1 MNKVIQNPI
10 ADVFKY
16 LAISILFCFLGYGFG
31 VAFVPE
37 SVAMIANIIVVVM
50 VVALLIL
57 CLVSRKG
64 IIPDRFSMN
73 WVYLFTFIDGII
85 LYPIIQMYVGS
96 LGKEIVISVLFITAL
111 IFLVLST
118 IARREKS
125 DKYLKLGNTLFI
137 GLIILIPF
145 TIIASFIGFGAF
157 NITVTVFS
165 IIIFSGYILYDVSLV
180 KYEIENGNI
189 NDSKDLSI
197 HVLNLYLDFINIFLD
212 ILNLIYDFKE

>member
-1 MNKVIQNPI
+1 MNKVIENPI
-10 ADVFKY
+10 SDVFKY

-37 SVAMIANIIVVVM
+37 SIAMVANIIVIVM
-50 VVALLIL
+50 VVGLLIL

-64 IIPDRFSMN
+64 IIPERFSMN

-85 LYPIIQMYVGS
+85 LYPIIQMYAYS
-96 LGKEIVISVLFITAL
+96 LGKEIVISVLVVTSL
-111 IFLVLST
+111 IFFTLAT
-118 IARREKS
+118 IAKKENS
-125 DKYLKLGNTLFI
+125 YKYLKLGSTLII

-145 TIIASFIGFGAF
+145 TILAAFIGFGMF
-157 NITVTVFS
+157 NITITIFS
-165 IIIFSGYILYDVSLV
+165 IIIFSGFILYDVSLL
-180 KYEIENGNI
+180 KYKIEDGKI

-212 ILNLIYDFKE
+212 ILNLVYNFKE

>member
-50 VVALLIL
+50 VIALLIL

-125 DKYLKLGNTLFI
+125 DKYLKLGNTLFV

-145 TIIASFIGFGAF
+145 TIIASFIGFG
-157 NITVTVFS
+157 
-165 IIIFSGYILYDVSLV
+165 
-180 KYEIENGNI
+180 
-189 NDSKDLSI
+189 
-197 HVLNLYLDFINIFLD
+197 
-212 ILNLIYDFKE
+212 

>member
-1 MNKVIQNPI
+1 MNKAVESPI

-37 SVAMIANIIVVVM
+37 SVAMVANIIVVVM

-96 LGKEIVISVLFITAL
+96 LGKEIVLSVLFITSL
-111 IFLVLST
+111 IFFILST

-145 TIIASFIGFGAF
+145 VIPGTFLLKYVSFLTLLVLYISLPVKNILESFSVSKGVRWISYLIDCLVFYIA
-157 NITVTVFS
+157 
-165 IIIFSGYILYDVSLV
+165 LM
-180 KYEIENGNI
+180 
-189 NDSKDLSI
+189 
-197 HVLNLYLDFINIFLD
+197 NIF
-212 ILNLIYDFKE
+212 

>member
-64 IIPDRFSMN
+64 II
-73 WVYLFTFIDGII
+73 
-85 LYPIIQMYVGS
+85 
-96 LGKEIVISVLFITAL
+96 
-111 IFLVLST
+111 
-118 IARREKS
+118 
-125 DKYLKLGNTLFI
+125 
-137 GLIILIPF
+137 
-145 TIIASFIGFGAF
+145 
-157 NITVTVFS
+157 
-165 IIIFSGYILYDVSLV
+165 
-180 KYEIENGNI
+180 
-189 NDSKDLSI
+189 
-197 HVLNLYLDFINIFLD
+197 
-212 ILNLIYDFKE
+212 